1 MDAYLEFSKK
11 DLFVVVLLSF
21 LLLLTAQ
28 PLFSVRSIVFGRDY
42 MYMVFLD
49 GSLSF
54 FWSPYLH
61 VTVLL
66 IAMGTVIVHEL
77 LHMLTLRIMCI
88 DFKLKPVTIFRLPVA
103 IQIDYNEIEVWQYM
117 VTALS
122 PQVLTIILAI
132 TARFTECLK
141 IPIMLAA
148 ILNFASSSGDL
159 YGIVKT
165 VVKIRSVKGRI
176 IKIGKLRYLIK
187 L

>member
-1 MDAYLEFSKK
+1 MDVYLEFSKR
-11 DLFVVVLLSF
+11 DLFIVVLLSF

-28 PLFSVRSIVFGRDY
+28 PLFSVRSIVFGGDY

-66 IAMGTVIVHEL
+66 IVIGTVIVHEL
-77 LHMLTLRIMCI
+77 LHMLTLKIMSI
-88 DFKLKPVTIFRLPVA
+88 NFELKPVTIFRLPVA
-103 IQIDYNEIEVWQYM
+103 IQIDYSEMEVWQYI

-122 PQVLTIILAI
+122 PQVLTVILAI
-132 TARFTECLK
+132 TAHFTECLK
-141 IPIMLAA
+141 VPIILAA

-165 VVKIRSVKGRI
+165 VVKVRSVKGRI
-176 IKIGKLRYLIK
+176 IKVGKLRYLVK